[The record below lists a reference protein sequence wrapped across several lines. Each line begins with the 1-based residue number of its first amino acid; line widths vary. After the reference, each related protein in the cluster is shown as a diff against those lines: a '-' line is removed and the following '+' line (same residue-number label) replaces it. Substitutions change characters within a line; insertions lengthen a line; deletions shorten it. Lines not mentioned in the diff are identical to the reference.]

1 MKNQFLLILFVC
13 FSLLNCTQGPDSSV
27 SPTIDVSLPGDNTS
41 TEIPNPEEEPPT
53 IPPTTPPTSSP
64 VVASAIPVLSGAVQ
78 LIVTPNAKGHVEFLQ
93 SINKTVSG
101 DIIRMA
107 MFHITDN
114 DIINALVS
122 AHKRG
127 VTVKVILD
135 GISLNLPNFNFGYQ
149 QLKAG
154 GVDVRTGSSA
164 FTISHQK
171 SMVINISEAFIT
183 AINLTKLTET
193 TRDFGLIV
201 HDPTVINEVINVFEQ
216 DWQNST
222 SQQGLTP
229 ALSAVHLVWS
239 PVNSLAKLVNLISSA
254 KKSLVVQVENL
265 GAEQIQA
272 ALIAAAKRG
281 VAVRVVVPMCSK
293 GGSAKLNY
301 PHLKELAAGGVLTK
315 VMPEPES
322 VTKPYMHS
330 KMMVAD
336 GVTSYIGSVNF
347 SRNSTTYAREL
358 GILFSE
364 TAPIKEMLNIFEKD
378 WASAVI
384 VPNEDSVSC
393 SLL

>member
-1 MKNQFLLILFVC
+1 MKNQFISILFVC
-13 FSLLNCTQGPDSSV
+13 FLLLNCTQGTDSSI
-27 SPTIDVSLPGDNTS
+27 SPTYTS
-41 TEIPNPEEEPPT
+41 TETPNSEEPPM
-53 IPPTTPPTSSP
+53 IPPVTPPVIPPASSP
-64 VVASAIPVLSGAVQ
+64 VVTSAIPALSGAVQ

-114 DIINALVS
+114 DVISALVS

-127 VTVKVILD
+127 VTVKVIVD
-135 GISLNLPNFNFGYQ
+135 AVSLNLPNFNFGYQ

-154 GVDVRTGSSA
+154 GVDVRASTSA

-171 SMVINISEAFIT
+171 SMVINNTQAFIT

-201 HDPTVINEVINVFEQ
+201 HDPAVVNEVINVFEQ
-216 DWQNST
+216 DWQNASA
-222 SQQGLTP
+222 QQGLTP
-229 ALSAVHLVWS
+229 NVSAVHLVWS
-239 PVNSLAKLVNLISSA
+239 PVNSLAKLVSLISSA

-265 GAEQIQA
+265 GAAEVQT
-272 ALIAAAKRG
+272 ALIAAVKRG
-281 VAVRVVVPMCSK
+281 VLVRVVVPMCSK

-301 PHLKELAAGGVLTK
+301 PHLKELAAGGVQTK

-322 VTKPYMHS
+322 VTHPYMHS
-330 KMMVAD
+330 KMMIAD

-347 SRNSTTYAREL
+347 SRNSTAYAREL

-364 TAPIKEMLNIFEKD
+364 AAPIKEMLNIFEKD
-378 WASAVI
+378 WGSAVS
-384 VPNEDSVSC
+384 VPDEDSVNC
-393 SLL
+393 SFF